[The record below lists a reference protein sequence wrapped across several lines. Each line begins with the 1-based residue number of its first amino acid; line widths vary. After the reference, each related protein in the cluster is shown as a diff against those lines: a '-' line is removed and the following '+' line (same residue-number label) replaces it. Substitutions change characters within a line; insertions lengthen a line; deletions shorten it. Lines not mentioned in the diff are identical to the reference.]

1 MIVDG
6 RALAEVL
13 KAEVRVEVEKLSSLT
28 LAVIV
33 NVSDAVTDSYVK
45 IKKRVAGE
53 LGVTVV
59 DCASVEEALVADGI
73 ILQLP
78 LPPGMDVEREK
89 NKIPIEKDVDVLSD
103 AAFAAFSNGNHPAI
117 PPVPAAMKYI
127 LEKNNTTIYG
137 GKVGYGRLVG
147 KPAAV
152 LFKQLGAEVRV
163 ADKGDDVGAITRDA
177 DIVILGTGIAGV
189 LKPDMVKDGV
199 AILDAGASVDRRLP
213 AGRQGKVV
221 GDADPACADK
231 ASLFTP
237 VPGGVGPV
245 AIAEIFAN
253 LVALE
258 RHFRP

>member
-6 RALAEVL
+6 RALAERL
-13 KAEVRVEVEKLSSLT
+13 KGEIRAEGGIDGLT

-33 NVSDAVTDSYVK
+33 TGADAVTKSYVG
-45 IKKRVAGE
+45 IKKRVAAD
-53 LGVTVV
+53 LGVRVL
-59 DCASVEEALVADGI
+59 DCTSVEEALAADGI

-78 LPPGMDVEREK
+78 LPPGMDIEIEK
-89 NKIPIEKDVDVLSD
+89 NKIPIDKDVDVLSD
-103 AAFAAFSNGNHPAI
+103 AAFELFAKGGHPAI

-127 LEKNNTTIYG
+127 LEQSGTTING
-137 GKVGYGRLVG
+137 STVAIVGQGRLVG

-163 ADKGDDVGAITRDA
+163 ADKGDDVGTITRDA
-177 DIVILGTGIAGV
+177 DVVILGTGNAGI
-189 LKPDMVKDGV
+189 LTPDMIKDGV
-199 AILDAGASVDRRLP
+199 AILDAGASEL
-213 AGRQGKVV
+213 GGKVV

-245 AIAEIFAN
+245 AVTEIFVN
-253 LVALE
+253 LATLA
-258 RHFRP
+258 RQARGT